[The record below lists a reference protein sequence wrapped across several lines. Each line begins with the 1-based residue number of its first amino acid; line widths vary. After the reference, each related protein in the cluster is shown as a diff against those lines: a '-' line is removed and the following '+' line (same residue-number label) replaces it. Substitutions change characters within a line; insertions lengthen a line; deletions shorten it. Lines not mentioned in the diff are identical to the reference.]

1 MKARLSLKDA
11 DADELNRLLGTNH
24 FIFQYVHAAKNWGDQ
39 DDSEFM
45 GVLQESLKTFKTQ
58 IEKKQADA
66 KAALA
71 FSFDPED
78 TAPLTDTSSKGN
90 KGKGNNQVSY
100 YLHLYKNT
108 ENI

>member
-1 MKARLSLKDA
+1 MKARLLLKDV
-11 DADELNRLLGTNH
+11 DADELNRLLGTDR
-24 FIFQYVHAAKNWGDQ
+24 FIFQYVHAAKNRGDQ

-66 KAALA
+66 KDALA
-71 FSFDPED
+71 FSFDPGD
-78 TAPLTDTSSKGN
+78 TAPRRYSSKGN